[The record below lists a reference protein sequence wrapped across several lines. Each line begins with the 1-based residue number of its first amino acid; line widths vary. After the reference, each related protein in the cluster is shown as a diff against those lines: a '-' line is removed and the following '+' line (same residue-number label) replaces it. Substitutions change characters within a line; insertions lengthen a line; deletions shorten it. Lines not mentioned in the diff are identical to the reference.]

1 MRDPKVMSNWRPSL
15 PFAPQTLVTLWAL
28 LLLLV
33 SPLPARA
40 QDETQSN
47 GAVAVWDIRSGQ
59 KIRTFEA
66 LSPSRFSAFSPNG
79 QSLAV
84 AGTSPVIHIFDLQ
97 SADKNPHGPGLWDR
111 ILT

>member
-1 MRDPKVMSNWRPSL
+1 MSNWRPSL